1 MGFKVIKPGWQTT
14 IQDLGRPGLRKFGIP
29 RSGVLDQYRYY
40 WANGALG
47 NDISMPVL
55 CIQSLGPKLE
65 FTEDHSIF
73 VTGSPAI
80 LTIDEVEVETKGHI
94 FIKKGQQLEIKSR
107 FRNGSIY
114 LSIDGKWLSPKIYN
128 SFATDLLTPFEGL
141 LGRSLM
147 PGDLVEIIPH
157 RASITQDLSLA
168 QNLTMQY
175 TSHQTIRIL
184 TAPESDVLSAS
195 QKSDIED
202 HSFHIHPTSN
212 SMGMRLDT
220 TLNFDNLKSTMLS
233 SSVQVGTLQWP
244 SGNQPILLLN
254 QAQTSGGYPRLAQVI
269 QADLYKLA
277 YLGPGDTIKFKWS
290 TLKEAFY
297 ILEYQNTQFK
307 RQWNTVF
314 NKLFK
319 GHL

>member
-14 IQDLGRPGLRKFGIP
+14 VQDLGRPGLRKFGIP

-40 WANGALG
+40 WANGLLG
-47 NDISMPVL
+47 NDLSMPIL
-55 CIQSLGPKLE
+55 SIQTLGPKLE

-80 LTIDEVEVETKGHI
+80 LTIDKFEVKTQGHLYV
-94 FIKKGQQLEIKSR
+94 KKGQILEIKSR
-107 FRNGSIY
+107 FRNGTIY
-114 LSIDGKWLSPKIYN
+114 LAIDGQWQLPKIYN
-128 SFATDLLTPFEGL
+128 SYSSDLLTPFEGL

-147 PGDLVEIIPH
+147 VDDEVNIIPQQP
-157 RASITQDLSLA
+157 IFQNISLP
-168 QNLTMQY
+168 QNTTIQPNN
-175 TSHQTIRIL
+175 HQTIRIL
-184 TAPESDVLSAS
+184 TAPESEVLTTS
-195 QKSDIED
+195 QKSAIED
-202 HSFHIHPTSN
+202 HNFSIDPTSN

-220 TLNFDNLKSTMLS
+220 NINFDTLKPIMLS

-307 RQWNTVF
+307 RQWSSVF
-314 NKLFK
+314 NNSFEGQL
-319 GHL
+319 